1 MKKLES
7 MRNGNILKSD
17 VDSVATD
24 TENVFQEACIETFGI
39 HKPRPPVS

>member
-17 VDSVATD
+17 LDSVATD
-24 TENVFQEACIETFGI
+24 TENDFS
-39 HKPRPPVS
+39 RSMY